1 MCALKNKNN
10 MLLGELLLYL
20 KGKEREYLLK
30 HMWNF

>member
-20 KGKEREYLLK
+20 KRKEREYLLK